1 MKMRRMTALFL
12 SLLLCVCMAGTRAS
26 AAQQTATVQGGWLV
40 MRDAPSFSGNIIAS
54 YPSGT
59 VVTVTGQNGSWYAV
73 QDSKGRTGYMLGNY
87 LILSGT
93 GTSEDAEGEFRYSA
107 YVTSANGLNVRL
119 RSGPGLG
126 YSILASYPPGTPCT
140 VLSTGTNWSKIQIG
154 IHIGYMMNQ
163 FLTTHHES
171 GSGSYQPVT
180 PVTPTMSPGSGYTV
194 YVTSRNGFG
203 VNLRS
208 GPGKNYPSIGFYS
221 VGTSAE
227 MISAGSI
234 WSYIRIGSRYGYMMS
249 EFLTTTYVPPVT
261 PVYTGSAYV
270 ISYNGRNVNLR
281 SGPGKGYSTIR
292 SFPVGT
298 PLTVI
303 VRGSEWYYIQINGY
317 YGYMMRQF
325 IADIQQPTTQYQPVY
340 PESTFQTTPISETQY
355 QPTYRGN
362 E

>member
-1 MKMRRMTALFL
+1 MKKRRLTALFL
-12 SLLLCVCMAGTRAS
+12 SLLLCICLSMNCAG

-73 QDSKGRTGYMLGNY
+73 RDTKGRSGYMLGSY
-87 LILSGT
+87 LILSGS
-93 GTSEDAEGEFRYSA
+93 GTEETESEFRHTA

-126 YSILASYPPGTPCT
+126 YSILASYPPGTLCT

-154 IHIGYMMNQ
+154 IHIGYMMNL
-163 FLTTHHES
+163 FLTIHQD
-171 GSGSYQPVT
+171 SGSYEPVT
-180 PVTPTMSPGSGYTV
+180 PVTPTMAPGSGYTV
-194 YVTSRNGFG
+194 YVTSQNGFG

-221 VGTSAE
+221 VGTSAQ
-227 MISAGSI
+227 MIAAGSI
-234 WSYIRIGSRYGYMMS
+234 WSYICIGSRYGYMMS

-261 PVYTGSAYV
+261 PIYTGSAYV
-270 ISYNGRNVNLR
+270 ISANGRNVNLR

-303 VRGSEWYYIQINGY
+303 VRGSEWYYIQIGGF

-325 IADIQQPTTQYQPVY
+325 IADIQQPSSPYQSVY
-340 PESTFQTTPISETQY
+340 PESTFQTTPVTGPQY
-355 QPTYRGN
+355 QPVTRGI